1 MPVLI
6 IWLIIWVVA
15 GLLIGALASLV
26 VQGEPPYGLAVDIIV
41 SIAAT
46 VAIGLLDYFI
56 IPLMGFTNW
65 IRLLAMLTEPL
76 IGAGLV
82 LWLLRVIKR
91 RSGAV

>member
-1 MPVLI
+1 MPALI
-6 IWLIIWVVA
+6 IWLLIWVVA

-26 VQGEPPYGLAVDIIV
+26 VQGDPPYGLAVDIIA
-41 SIAAT
+41 SIVAT

-65 IRLLAMLTEPL
+65 IRVLAMLTEPL

-91 RSGAV
+91 RSGTV